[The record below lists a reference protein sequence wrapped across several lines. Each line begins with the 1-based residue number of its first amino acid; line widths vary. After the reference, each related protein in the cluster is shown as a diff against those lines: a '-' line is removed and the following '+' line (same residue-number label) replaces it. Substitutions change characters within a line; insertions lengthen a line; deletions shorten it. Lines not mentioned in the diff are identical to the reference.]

1 MRLRRCLP
9 FAVLT
14 NVLILTDDSPN
25 RHGRACPVG
34 LQPTDFDP
42 WGLAMTEAE
51 RGFHPS
57 GVGDAG
63 GELSAHTAP
72 CTVHIEIADMLWG

>member
-42 WGLAMTEAE
+42 WASTLSGAAALVSVDARIKSGHDV
-51 RGFHPS
+51 RGVALNHLNEP
-57 GVGDAG
+57 
-63 GELSAHTAP
+63 EH
-72 CTVHIEIADMLWG
+72 